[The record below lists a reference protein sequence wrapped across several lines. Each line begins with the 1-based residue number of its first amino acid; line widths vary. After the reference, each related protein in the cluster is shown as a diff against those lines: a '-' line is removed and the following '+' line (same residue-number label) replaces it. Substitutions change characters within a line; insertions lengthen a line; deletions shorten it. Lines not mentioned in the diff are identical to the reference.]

1 MEEFD
6 CLKAQCREEADRVF
20 VMKSIQSWYGDPD
33 AFNRYVRSD
42 LKSKVQQI
50 VRSKGI
56 ARVSWQCAFWCT
68 FPVFCSHLDMV
79 CGNIKSGNTFNNV
92 LAHFVG
98 ANLALASFALPMHT
112 NLFFYFSEICPASKA
127 QDCGESCLDKLA
139 GVGLGFA
146 ITIIG
151 VLIVIISIAIFTV
164 GGTPGSFILLVL
176 YGLMAFFIFRKGSTK
191 SMEDTAEA
199 SREKVNEPE
208 AAQVGLSSEKLQG
221 A

>member
-1 MEEFD
+1 M
-6 CLKAQCREEADRVF
+6 
-20 VMKSIQSWYGDPD
+20 G
-33 AFNRYVRSD
+33 
-42 LKSKVQQI
+42 
-50 VRSKGI
+50 
-56 ARVSWQCAFWCT
+56 
-68 FPVFCSHLDMV
+68 
-79 CGNIKSGNTFNNV
+79 
-92 LAHFVG
+92 G

-112 NLFFYFSEICPASKA
+112 NLFFYLSEICPASKA
-127 QDCGESCLDKLA
+127 QDCGQACLDKLA

-191 SMEDTAEA
+191 SMEGTAEA
-199 SREKVNEPE
+199 SPQKVNEAE
-208 AAQVGLSSEKLQG
+208 ATQVGLSSENFQKVQG